1 MLKTM
6 IRDSIGTKILEYYE
20 IFEIMWDYLRYQIL
34 DIENFELLEKSEKNP
49 DFSSIFS
56 ISDIREFFAK
66 RKI

>member
-1 MLKTM
+1 MVFDKT
-6 IRDSIGTKILEYYE
+6 LVV
-20 IFEIMWDYLRYQIL
+20 LV
-34 DIENFELLEKSEKNP
+34 DIENFDLLGKSEKNP